1 MPLTGLGSALRRL
14 RERRGLTQRGLAQ
27 RAGLSDAAISK
38 IENGR
43 RLPDG
48 SSLSSIMAA
57 LAIDLHELALAL
69 DEVNGR
75 AGAVPASEFWSDGSE
90 ERIRLFRALAAL
102 TERLSALEKAGGV
115 QRAGVRWQN
124 RQEET

>member
-1 MPLTGLGSALRRL
+1 MPLTGLGSALRSV

-48 SSLSSIMAA
+48 SSLSHIMAA
-57 LAIDLHELALAL
+57 LAIDLHELALVL

-75 AGAVPASEFWSDGSE
+75 VGSVPAPEFWSDASE
-90 ERIRLFRALAAL
+90 ERVRLFRALAAV
-102 TERLSALEKAGGV
+102 TERLSSLERAGNGP
-115 QRAGVRWQN
+115 RAGVRGQN
-124 RQEET
+124 SKEES